1 MPAIHVSIGSAEE
14 AHNGNA
20 EFWCGGDGQPW
31 LLDAD
36 SLAAGMAEATRLMA
50 VY

>member
-1 MPAIHVSIGSAEE
+1 MHAIHVSIGSAEE
-14 AHNGNA
+14 AHTRNA

-36 SLAAGMAEATRLMA
+36 SLAAGMAEAARLMA

>member
-14 AHNGNA
+14 ARKGNT
-20 EFWCGGDGQPW
+20 EFRGGGDGQPW

-36 SLAAGMAEATRLMA
+36 SLAAGMAEATRPMA
-50 VY
+50 VC